1 MIQQILQAIDAA
13 AAQHLPVAVRH
24 LLAEQQPTGNGIAPH
39 IYVGNGH
46 WNQIANDNA
55 GTFSYWRLL
64 SPIREQEVDAPGCF
78 DAFQA
83 TYNLRLVAMI
93 DRDICGDVLDATRA
107 AATAIRNTD
116 DDLRAALKLML
127 VDFATGSVEVQSARV
142 YQQEFG
148 GTLDVNPNKALVA
161 IDVSVS
167 VTGKSACFE
176 PCIPAADFFCALIE
190 AKTWAKIKACMTEGQ
205 VADAIADLCD
215 DAPCDPLSI
224 AINSEDGVIVVNE
237 PCGANVTIAVTQ
249 GGVEVGSWD
258 GTAWIVPECE
268 DAQVTFDG
276 LPVLTIPC
284 GDTGNLDCGSNI
296 ESAHVTLGGSAENGI
311 YYISGTAG
319 GKTRYEKNATHAFE
333 YSGTRWVLIRPGT
346 DHLAALGNETYPW
359 LADWTG
365 TGIAVDEGTIGQ
377 YCGGNVEP
385 CADLTLQVNG
395 SAYTTI
401 ANPCGATASVDVH
414 DSNGNDVG
422 SLVSGAWVVAAPANV
437 LREYTTGGTWNK
449 PTDPSF
455 KGVWVFAAGG
465 GGAGG
470 GGGVSTTVYGGGG
483 GGGGAV
489 VRLWI
494 PAASL
499 GLTETYAIGAGGA
512 GVATG
517 TGGVGGATLFG
528 LHVEAKG
535 GMGGIGGGTTNP
547 VQRAG
552 GDALLC
558 TPLSGSAISGAPGG
572 RGRRET
578 TATIPLAGS
587 AVIASVLTLGGGSTT
602 SPIAA
607 GGAGGGAGGGW
618 SNSTGTGTA
627 GGDGGGCYQGGSL
640 TTGGAGG
647 AVGGSNGTAGVSD
660 IYLDPFLGIVTTTIG
675 LGTGGGGG
683 GGASGATAGGTGAA
697 GGRAAGGGGGGST
710 QTGTRGASGAGG
722 NGFLLVYEVYAI

>member
-24 LLAEQQPTGNGIAPH
+24 LLAEQQPTGSGIAPH
-39 IYVGNGH
+39 IYVGNGN

-83 TYNLRLVAMI
+83 TYNLRLVSLI

-176 PCIPAADFFCALIE
+176 PCLPATDFFCALIE

-237 PCGANVTIAVTQ
+237 PCGANVSIAVTQ

-284 GDTGNLDCGSNI
+284 GDTGNLDCGTNI
-296 ESAHVTLGGSAENGI
+296 ESAQVTLGGSAENGI

-333 YSGTRWVLIRPGT
+333 YSGTRWELIRPGS
-346 DHLAALGNETYPW
+346 DHQAALGNETYPW

-365 TGIAVDEGTIGQ
+365 TGIAVDEGTISQ

-422 SLVSGAWVVAAPANV
+422 SLVSGAWVVAPPANV
-437 LREYTTGGTWNK
+437 LHEYTTGGTWNK

-465 GGAGG
+465 GGSGGTGYIATGPNGGRGASGG
-470 GGGVSTTVYGGGG
+470 GGGSI
-483 GGGGAV
+483 
-489 VRLWI
+489 VRRWI

-512 GVATG
+512 GPTAVPSSGSA
-517 TGGVGGATLFG
+517 GGATLFG

-535 GMGGIGGGTTNP
+535 GNGGVRGDFTARTVTQGGNATLNTP
-547 VQRAG
+547 VSSGYSISGGNG
-552 GDALLC
+552 GD
-558 TPLSGSAISGAPGG
+558 GFFG
-572 RGRRET
+572 
-578 TATIPLAGS
+578 
-587 AVIASVLTLGGGSTT
+587 SVLTAATNAMITTAGAGGGGGGGYQT
-602 SPIAA
+602 SSGLSGAGGNGGGCYNAGSLTA
-607 GGAGGGAGGGW
+607 GGAGGA
-618 SNSTGTGTA
+618 A
-627 GGDGGGCYQGGSL
+627 L
-640 TTGGAGG
+640 GGA
-647 AVGGSNGTAGVSD
+647 GTAGVSD
-660 IYLDPFLGIVTTTIG
+660 IYIDPFLGLVTATIG
-675 LGTGGGGG
+675 FGTGGGGG
-683 GGASGATAGGTGAA
+683 GGNQGATVAGAGAA
-697 GGRAAGGGGGGST
+697 GGRGAGGGGGGT
-710 QTGTRGASGAGG
+710 AQTGGTAGAGG
-722 NGFLLVYEVYAI
+722 AGGDGFLLVYEVYAI